1 MSNQPKPLH
10 SVTLGQYKGLSVTRH
25 VRTVSD
31 QEVEQELLHQR
42 RLHAHYQLT
51 DRPAQDGSR
60 ITLDFEGY
68 LDGKPIP
75 NSRMTNAA
83 LVLGSGR
90 LMPAAEQAVYGHCA
104 GETFTFDFT
113 YPEDFEIPELAG
125 QTAQFTLTLHTV
137 AEKLV
142 PEADDTFARGRGY
155 ESLEA
160 MKEAIRQKKQLP
172 HEAAADRK
180 AGADLLAAA
189 GANLTVQL
197 DPARLDA
204 AAEQELQRRAARF
217 HREGGSLE
225 GYCQAE
231 GITLEQLRAQCRAAA
246 ERQIRSVLAA
256 QAIAEAEGITVS
268 DPEIRAE
275 YRRLSATQNLSEDD
289 LLLRIPPQAMT
300 AALTAQ
306 KVQSFLLENACVATV
321 QDPPENLSTSEV

>member
-1 MSNQPKPLH
+1 MSNQPKPH
-10 SVTLGQYKGLSVTRH
+10 HPVTLGQYKGLPVTRH

-31 QEVEQELLHQR
+31 QEVEQELLHQC

-75 NSRMTNAA
+75 DSRMTNAA
-83 LVLGSGR
+83 LVLGNGR
-90 LMPAAEQAVYGHCA
+90 LVPAAEQAVYGHCA

-113 YPEDFEIPELAG
+113 YPEEFKIPELAG

-142 PEADDTFARGRGY
+142 PEADDAFARGRGY
-155 ESLEA
+155 ESLAA

-180 AGADLLAAA
+180 AGAELLAAA

-217 HREGGSLE
+217 QREGGSLE
-225 GYCQAE
+225 GYCEAE
-231 GITLEQLRAQCRAAA
+231 GITPEQLRAQCRAAA

-268 DPEIRAE
+268 DPEVRAE
-275 YRRLSATQNLSEDD
+275 YRRLSAAQNLSEDD
-289 LLLRIPPQAMT
+289 LLLRIPPHTMT

-306 KVQSFLLENACVATV
+306 KVQSFLLENACVTTV
-321 QDPPENLSTSEV
+321 QDPPENSSTSEV